1 MHSTAVRHLK
11 CLHIV
16 YGSLNRVKYF
26 KEAKGGRRRVET
38 IMYDLTHKHVN
49 IQNYLKLTLDYGN
62 AYNYQNESSVPRT
75 EYVEGMGFTEVK
87 IRDVGFE
94 DGNLMK
100 LPQDRDEWWN
110 VALAMLN
117 FVGWRMETIR

>member
-1 MHSTAVRHLK
+1 
-11 CLHIV
+11 
-16 YGSLNRVKYF
+16 
-26 KEAKGGRRRVET
+26 
-38 IMYDLTHKHVN
+38 MYDLTHKHVN